1 MHDLQADTSRLSRD
15 KASFA
20 LGSGPE
26 GLLFSDHAW
35 VDGTPSSGRGFAL
48 TSSDSDLSID
58 VRSPAT
64 PGDPASQ

>member
-1 MHDLQADTSRLSRD
+1 MPGLT
-15 KASFA
+15 ASA
-20 LGSGPE
+20 PC
-26 GLLFSDHAW
+26 
-35 VDGTPSSGRGFAL
+35 VDGWLLSGCGFAL

>member
-1 MHDLQADTSRLSRD
+1 MLGLT
-15 KASFA
+15 ASA
-20 LGSGPE
+20 PC
-26 GLLFSDHAW
+26 
-35 VDGTPSSGRGFAL
+35 VDRTLSSGRGFAL